1 VSSAKGRLLKRMG
14 TRRMNLYAK
23 KDERDK
29 RPRAED
35 LVRKWHIC
43 KGDTVEV
50 LVGKDAGK
58 QGVVRRVLRSENRLV
73 VRGVNLVKKPIP
85 KRQAAMQPGTKPGTL
100 LTIEAPVH
108 YSNVALVDPTTK
120 QPTKVVL
127 RSVPHPTDATRTTR
141 VRVSRQTGVV
151 IEKAKFITGRMAR
164 VPKVDSPLD
173 TPPDVV
179 LKRSFVPASLLPW
192 PQGVQP
198 ADWRPRIAAVA
209 SQQPKPD
216 HQSLWQRYLAKK
228 GVDVS
233 QTSASSSAAAAAS
246 SSSAAVATA
255 TATTPADSTG
265 KV

>member
-1 VSSAKGRLLKRMG
+1 MSPHTVSSAKGRLLKRMG
-14 TRRMNLYAK
+14 VRRMNLYAK

-35 LVRKWHIC
+35 LVQQWHIC
-43 KGDTVEV
+43 KGDLVEL

-58 QGVVRRVLRSENRLV
+58 QGVVRRVLRAENRLV

-85 KRQAAMQPGTKPGTL
+85 KRQAALQPGTTPGTL

-127 RSVPHPTDATRTTR
+127 RSVPHPKDATRTTR

-151 IEKAKFITGRMAR
+151 IEKAKFLTRRLAR
-164 VPKVDSPLD
+164 VPKLDSPLD
-173 TPPDVV
+173 TPPDVA

-198 ADWRPRIAAVA
+198 ADWRPRIATVA
-209 SQQPKPD
+209 AQQPKPD

-228 GVDVS
+228 GVDVAS
-233 QTSASSSAAAAAS
+233 SSSSAAA
-246 SSSAAVATA
+246 SSAVASA
-255 TATTPADSTG
+255 SATTPADSTG
-265 KV
+265 KL